1 MLTTGLTAASL
12 VLNIT
17 RLAMWE
23 FWDACLGNNLACLFI
38 PYKTRGICGT
48 CFFLPSHSSEDW
60 KHLRDCRFAWSALLC
75 PGHPLIFRWFRCPL
89 RGQSSLGCSLC
100 TLPAAAQS
108 PAGTVPPAA
117 LPPLLLRLPPAGGA
131 RARGTA
137 FPATTF
143 TGLTILRPS
152 CADSDMERRY
162 APQSSEQHL
171 NLGVLNHLD
180 HLTSDI

>member
-1 MLTTGLTAASL
+1 MGYVGPVSSSHPTAPKTGNTFETVDL
-12 VLNIT
+12 
-17 RLAMWE
+17 
-23 FWDACLGNNLACLFI
+23 LGPL
-38 PYKTRGICGT
+38 Y
-48 CFFLPSHSSEDW
+48 SV
-60 KHLRDCRFAWSALLC
+60 
-75 PGHPLIFRWFRCPL
+75 HPLIFRWFRCPL

-117 LPPLLLRLPPAGGA
+117 PPPLLLRLPPAGGA

-143 TGLTILRPS
+143 TSLTILRPS
-152 CADSDMERRY
+152 CADSDMGRRY